1 MIELLINGEPE
12 ILSDRV
18 ASSKTE
24 ALALGAELIAQRS
37 YIKNAS
43 PLTVSKSADG
53 WVVGYVCE
61 TVDSEPSER
70 ELDERAEY
78 SGADFADWGDRLR
91 PYMEGVK

>member
-18 ASSKTE
+18 ATSRAE
-24 ALALGAELIAQRS
+24 ALAIGAELIAQRP

-43 PLTVSKSADG
+43 LFIVSESAGG
-53 WVVGYVCE
+53 WIVGYVCD

-78 SGADFADWGDRLR
+78 SGRDFADWGDRLR
-91 PYMEGVK
+91 PYMGGVK

>member
-18 ASSKTE
+18 ATSRAE
-24 ALALGAELIAQRS
+24 ALAIGAELIATRS

-78 SGADFADWGDRLR
+78 SGADYEDWGERLR
-91 PYMEGVK
+91 PYMGGGL

>member
-18 ASSKTE
+18 ATSRAE
-24 ALALGAELIAQRS
+24 ALAIGAELIATRS
-37 YIKNAS
+37 YIKSAS
-43 PLTVSKSADG
+43 PLTISEFPGG

-78 SGADFADWGDRLR
+78 SGADFANWGDRLR